1 MNLNELHIHVDDV
14 SIPGKPVQVFL
25 ESNHTHFLEI
35 SFLVFWIWWFFPKDQ
50 GVFFKTFSWL
60 MVPTG
65 FPFVVPSLSRVWLFA
80 AHELQPTRPLC
91 PWDFPG
97 KNTGV
102 GCHFLLQKDLPDPR
116 IELKSVVSPELA
128 GGLSAKLHSRMC
140 FKNCLIWSNHL
151 PV

>member
-1 MNLNELHIHVDDV
+1 MTGLALLCASVCALGCSVV
-14 SIPGKPVQVFL
+14 SDSL
-25 ESNHTHFLEI
+25 E
-35 SFLVFWIWWFFPKDQ
+35 PR
-50 GVFFKTFSWL
+50 G
-60 MVPTG
+60 
-65 FPFVVPSLSRVWLFA
+65 
-80 AHELQPTRPLC
+80 LQPARFLS

-140 FKNCLIWSNHL
+140 FKNCLI
-151 PV
+151 

>member
-65 FPFVVPSLSRVWLFA
+65 FPFVVPSLSRV
-80 AHELQPTRPLC
+80 
-91 PWDFPG
+91 
-97 KNTGV
+97 
-102 GCHFLLQKDLPDPR
+102 
-116 IELKSVVSPELA
+116 
-128 GGLSAKLHSRMC
+128 
-140 FKNCLIWSNHL
+140 
-151 PV
+151 